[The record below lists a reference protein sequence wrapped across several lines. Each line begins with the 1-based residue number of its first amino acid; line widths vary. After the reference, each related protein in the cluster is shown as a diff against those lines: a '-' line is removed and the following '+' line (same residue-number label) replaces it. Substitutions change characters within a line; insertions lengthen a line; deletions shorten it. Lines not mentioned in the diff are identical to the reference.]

1 MGYARNLVNAMLGRA
16 PADTA
21 VEGTG
26 GSATVGGFLV
36 TKEKSA
42 DLTGTQKFVT
52 YDNVVLNVSIVA
64 AGVRHYHSLVS
75 GVGWSVSPGKGRNAN
90 KYAER
95 IDQMIKTE
103 LHQPWSQVVSTM
115 GHYKWVG
122 FSVQEWIAENMSDG
136 FQGLT
141 RFENRPQST
150 MEQWILEEQTGH
162 VLGWIQRD
170 EVTGQQYPLH
180 RSKCVYIA
188 DKSITHMP
196 DGVGMLRHV
205 VEHARQLKRM
215 EQLEGWAYETDLR
228 GMPIMS
234 APLGLMDLLVERN
247 LMTAAQ
253 RDAKLKGLTDF
264 VKNHIRNP
272 SLGIILDS
280 APYRDEGAT
289 RSPSSSKQ
297 YGLEFAKS
305 DGTGLGPAA
314 AAIERKQR
322 EIARAIGFE
331 HLMLGGDGKGSNAQ
345 HQDKTASLRDSIN
358 ATLVTMGWQLDHDVI
373 VPIFER
379 NGWPLDQRPT
389 FKPDALSLR
398 TVQEV
403 VDTLEGVARSG
414 APLMPNDPVV
424 NQIRGMLSLVEAPKI
439 STRDAGLL
447 LGAKQGGEPGQT
459 KPDAKGN
466 EE

>member
-1 MGYARNLVNAMLGRA
+1 MGYVDNLLTALLGRR
-16 PADTA
+16 PKDTS

-26 GSATVGGFLV
+26 GTAAVGGYLV
-36 TKEKSA
+36 QKEKSG
-42 DLTGTQKFVT
+42 DLVGEQKFVT
-52 YDNVVLNVSIVA
+52 YDNVVLNTSIVA
-64 AGVRHYHSLVS
+64 AGVRHYHSLIS
-75 GVGWSVSPGKGRNAN
+75 GVGWSLKPGKGGNAN

-95 IDQMIKTE
+95 VDQMIHTE
-103 LHQPWSQVVSTM
+103 LKQPWSQVVGTM

-122 FSVQEWIAENMSDG
+122 FSVQEWIAENLKDG

-141 RFENRPQST
+141 TFENRPQST
-150 MEQWILEEQTGH
+150 MEQWVLEEQTGH

-170 EVTGQQYPLH
+170 LVTGETYPLH

-205 VEHARQLKRM
+205 VELNRQLKRL

-228 GMPIMS
+228 GMPIAY
-234 APLGLMDLLVERN
+234 APLGFLDTLVQKKLMS
-247 LMTAAQ
+247 AAD
-253 RDAKLKGLTDF
+253 RDARLKGLTDF
-264 VKNHIRNP
+264 VKNHVRNP
-272 SLGIILDS
+272 QLGIILES

-289 RSPSSSKQ
+289 KSPSTTRQ
-297 YGLEFAKS
+297 YGLEFAKGEGGS
-305 DGTGLGPAA
+305 LQPVAN
-314 AAIERKQR
+314 AIERKQR

-345 HQDKTASLRDSIN
+345 HQDKTASLRDSVN
-358 ATLVTMGWQLDHDVI
+358 ATLVTMGWQLDQDVI

-379 NGWPLDQRPT
+379 NGWPLEERPC

-403 VDTLEGVARSG
+403 VDSLEGMARSG
-414 APLMPNDPVV
+414 ATIMPNDPVV
-424 NQIRGMLSLVEAPKI
+424 NQVRGMLSLVDAPEI
-439 STRDAGLL
+439 TARDAGLL
-447 LGAKQGGEPGQT
+447 LGAKEPGKDGET
-459 KPDAKGN
+459 KPDAKKK
-466 EE
+466 EK